1 MVGIKYTRKVI
12 TTGFYHRTS
21 FDLNMQSVEI
31 IIEMALKKKKFVLT
45 IFSLLLLIVKNQLN
59 YQPSSLSKLNY
70 FPLTIEDNS
79 CHLRLND
86 KLQKQTQ
93 FIYYYSV
100 LFFKRFLILNTILR
114 TYYFYIAR
122 QIVKFCLKHGTIQK
136 ILATTQSFN
145 IFLKTELFF

>member
-12 TTGFYHRTS
+12 TTGFYRRTS

-31 IIEMALKKKKFVLT
+31 TIEMALKKKEFVLT

-70 FPLTIEDNS
+70 FPLSIEDNS

-86 KLQKQTQ
+86 KL
-93 FIYYYSV
+93 
-100 LFFKRFLILNTILR
+100 
-114 TYYFYIAR
+114 
-122 QIVKFCLKHGTIQK
+122 
-136 ILATTQSFN
+136 
-145 IFLKTELFF
+145 